1 MPYDFDR
8 IIDRRGTESNKW
20 HKYPPDVLPL
30 WVADMDFA
38 SPEPVIRALR
48 ERVEHG
54 VFGYGVEQ
62 PEFHQVM
69 HDRFLKRYGWKV
81 EPEAMVLMPGVTPG
95 NNTAC
100 RAFGGPGDGIVMQL
114 PVYPPILRLP
124 DNVGMS
130 RDAASLV
137 RESDGRYTI
146 DFDAFERAITPR
158 TRMFVLCNPHNP
170 VGRVFTR
177 EELLR
182 IAEICLRHNLIIC
195 ADEVHG
201 DLIYTGH
208 SHVPI
213 ASLDP
218 EIEARTIT
226 LLAPSKTFNLAGLKT
241 SMAVIP
247 NHALR
252 EKFMAAR
259 VDMVQTGNILGYT
272 AMLAAYRDGQ
282 PWLDELLRYLESNR
296 DFLVKHVR
304 SNFPGIEMGVPE
316 GTYLAWLDCRRAGI
330 PRNDPFT
337 FFLESGRVAF
347 NDGTTFG
354 PGGEGFVRLNFG
366 CPRSL
371 LVQGLERMSAALA
384 RLPR

>member
-1 MPYDFDR
+1 MPHDFDR
-8 IIDRRGTESNKW
+8 IIERRNTESNKW

-69 HDRFLKRYGWKV
+69 HDRFRKRFGWTV
-81 EPEAMVLMPGVTPG
+81 EPEAMVLMNGVTPG
-95 NNTAC
+95 FNTAC
-100 RAFGGPGDGIVMQL
+100 RAFAGPRDGVLMML

-130 RDAASLV
+130 RDGASLV
-137 RESDGRYTI
+137 RGADGRYTI
-146 DFDAFERAITPR
+146 DFDAVERAITPR
-158 TRMFVLCNPHNP
+158 TRMFLLCNPHNP

-182 IAEICLRHNLIIC
+182 LAEICLRHDLVIC

-201 DLIYTGH
+201 DLIYNGYR
-208 SHVPI
+208 HVPI

-226 LLAPSKTFNLAGLKT
+226 LLAPSKTFNLAGLKST
-241 SMAVIP
+241 EAVVP
-247 NHALR
+247 NQALR
-252 EKFMAAR
+252 EKFIAAR
-259 VDMVQTGNILGYT
+259 VDMVQAGNILGYT

-296 DFLVKHVR
+296 DFLVKYVR
-304 SNFPGIEMGVPE
+304 SNFPKIEMGVPE
-316 GTYLAWLDCRRAGI
+316 GTYLAWLDCRKAGI
-330 PRNDPFT
+330 PGNNPFT

-347 NDGTTFG
+347 NDGMTFG
-354 PGGEGFVRLNFG
+354 RGGEGFVRLNFG
-366 CPRSL
+366 CPRAL
-371 LVQGLERMSAALA
+371 LVQGLERMAGALA
-384 RLPR
+384 RLG